1 MQRTA
6 IRRAAWGEC
15 VSVPRT
21 TTGRTSA
28 GHELCVLCPFPGRG
42 IILGLACAV
51 FFLLHPSLSVAS
63 DEATAPDGVAY
74 AVEIQGVTDPDL
86 LSLLEEVSTVK
97 KAQDR
102 PSPSIFLLTGRA
114 ESDLAAFKDV
124 FNSRGFFAART
135 SVAVDQ
141 ETAPVKVVFQVDLG
155 DVFVLR
161 EVRFAL
167 PGGEENRR
175 VDFPSPKDLGLDV
188 NAPFSAKA
196 VLTAQETLLRR
207 FQETGRPFPEI
218 AERKVTAD
226 FAAHAVTVLWRV
238 DPGPDAA
245 FGDTGIE
252 GLTEVSPEVVRR
264 EIPWRVGQPYDIRLV
279 ERLRTRLT
287 ALGLFSSIEAVPDR
301 EPDATDRVTVA
312 LRLVERKH
320 RTFKGGVDYKS
331 DEGPGFNLGWEHRN
345 LFGQGERL
353 SLSAGA
359 SLIRQYGEAQF
370 ELPALWHPRQK
381 LTAKARY
388 ANEELEAYVGENL
401 TATSLLRREV
411 GEHLSLAAGLGYRL
425 SVITEDKS
433 RPWESGKDY
442 HFVFVPL
449 EMVYDSRDDPLDP
462 QKGFLTSLSL
472 APYAAVGGQSGF
484 LRPEVNAAF
493 YWRLFDSPDIIF
505 ANRGYLGA
513 DIGASMEELPSDL
526 RFYAGGGG
534 SIRGYP
540 YQTVGPLRSK
550 TPTGGRSIFT
560 FSSELRVR
568 LSEYVGIVPFLD
580 GGTAFADALPP
591 YEESL
596 RFGAGLGLR
605 VYTPIGP
612 IRLDVATPLNRREN
626 IDDVGQFY
634 ISIGQAF

>member
-1 MQRTA
+1 M
-6 IRRAAWGEC
+6 GESF
-15 VSVPRT
+15 SVPRT
-21 TTGRTSA
+21 TAGRTSV
-28 GHELCVLCPFPGRG
+28 GHGLYFLCPFPNVA
-42 IILGLACAV
+42 IILGLACAF
-51 FFLLHPSLSVAS
+51 FFLSPPLSSFAA
-63 DEATAPDGVAY
+63 DKTPPPDGVAY
-74 AVEIQGVTDPDL
+74 VVEIQGVADPEL
-86 LSLLEEVSTVK
+86 ASLLGEVSSVRQ
-97 KAQDR
+97 AQDT
-102 PSPSIFLLTGRA
+102 PSPSIFLLKGRA

-124 FNSRGFFAART
+124 FNSRGFFAAET
-135 SVAVDQ
+135 TVAIDQ
-141 ETAPVKVVFQVDLG
+141 QTAPVKVIFQVTLG
-155 DVFVLR
+155 DAFVLR
-161 EVRFAL
+161 EVRFTL
-167 PGGEENRR
+167 PEGEENRK
-175 VDFPSPKDLGLDV
+175 VDFPTPKDLGLDI

-196 VLTAQETLLRR
+196 VLAAQETLLRR
-207 FQETGRPFPEI
+207 FQEQGRPFPDV
-218 AERKVTAD
+218 AERRITAD

-245 FGDTGIE
+245 FGETDIQ
-252 GLTEVSPEVVRR
+252 GLTEVNPAVVRR
-264 EIPWRVGQPYDIRLV
+264 EIPWSVGQPYDIRLV
-279 ERLRTRLT
+279 EQLRTRLM
-287 ALGLFSSIEAVPDR
+287 ALGLFSSIEAQPNRELDAKDR
-301 EPDATDRVTVA
+301 ATVV
-312 LRLVERKH
+312 LRLLERKH

-331 DEGPGFNLGWEHRN
+331 DEGPGFTLGWEHRN
-345 LFGQGERL
+345 LFGQGEKL

-359 SLIRQYGEAQF
+359 SPIRQYGEAMF

-388 ANEELEAYVGENL
+388 ANEELEAYVGENF
-401 TATSLLRREV
+401 TATTLLRREM
-411 GEHLSLAAGLGYRL
+411 GDHLSAAAGLGYRL
-425 SVITEDKS
+425 SIISEDKS

-442 HFVFVPL
+442 HFVFVPM
-449 EMVYDSRDDPLDP
+449 EMAYDSRDDPLDP

-472 APYAAVGGQSGF
+472 APYAGTAGQSGF
-484 LRPEVNAAF
+484 VRPELNAAF
-493 YWRLFDSPDIIF
+493 YWRLFDSPDVIF

-513 DIGASMEELPSDL
+513 DIGASMDELPSDL

-550 TPTGGRSIFT
+550 TPTGGRSVFT

-568 LSEYVGIVPFLD
+568 LSEYVGVVPFLD

-591 YEESL
+591 YQESL

-612 IRLDVATPLNRREN
+612 IRVDVATPLNRREN

>member
-1 MQRTA
+1 MVA
-6 IRRAAWGEC
+6 LLFL
-15 VSVPRT
+15 SVP
-21 TTGRTSA
+21 A
-28 GHELCVLCPFPGRG
+28 GFAAGE
-42 IILGLACAV
+42 
-51 FFLLHPSLSVAS
+51 
-63 DEATAPDGVAY
+63 DEPAAGVSY
-74 AVEIQGVTDPDL
+74 VVDIQGVADSEL
-86 LSLLEEVSTVK
+86 LSLLQEVSGTRQS
-97 KAQDR
+97 QDT
-102 PSPSIFLLTGRA
+102 PSPSIFLLKTRA
-114 ESDLAAFKDV
+114 ESDLSALKDV
-124 FNSRGFFAART
+124 FNSRGYFAAT
-135 SVAVDQ
+135 TVVDVDQ
-141 ETAPVKVVFQVDLG
+141 QATPVKVVFQVDLG
-155 DVFVLR
+155 EAFVLR

-167 PGGEENRR
+167 PEGEETRT

-207 FQETGRPFPEI
+207 FQEKGRPFPEI
-218 AERKVTAD
+218 ADRTVTAD

-245 FGDTGIE
+245 FGETDIE
-252 GLTEVSPEVVRR
+252 GLTDVSPAVVRR

-279 ERLRTRLT
+279 EQLRTRLT
-287 ALGLFSSIEAVPDR
+287 ALGLFSSIEAQPGRELDAKDR
-301 EPDATDRVTVA
+301 ITMV
-312 LRLVERKH
+312 LRLLERKH

-331 DEGPGFNLGWEHRN
+331 DEGPGFSLGWEHRN

-381 LTAKARY
+381 LTSKMRY
-388 ANEELEAYVGENL
+388 ANEELEAYVGENF
-401 TATSLLRREV
+401 TATSLLRREF
-411 GEHLSLAAGLGYRL
+411 GEHLSAAAGVGYRL
-425 SVITEDKS
+425 SVVTEDKS

-442 HFVFVPL
+442 HFVFVPM
-449 EMVYDSRDDPLDP
+449 EMAYDSRDDPLDP

-472 APYAAVGGQSGF
+472 APYAGLGGQSGF
-484 LRPEVNAAF
+484 VRPEVNAAF
-493 YWRLFDSPDIIF
+493 YWRLFDSPDVIF

-513 DIGASMEELPSDL
+513 DIGAAMEELPSDL
-526 RFYAGGGG
+526 RFFAGGGG

-550 TPTGGRSIFT
+550 TPTGGRSVFT

-568 LSEYVGIVPFLD
+568 LSEYVGVVPFLD

-591 YEESL
+591 YEETL

-612 IRLDVATPLNRREN
+612 LRVDVATPLNRREN